1 MENYVTLFDNNYL
14 LQGIGLYKS
23 LVRNAKNFKL
33 WVICIDEATY
43 LMLVRLNF
51 TNLTPLKLSEFETT
65 ELLFVKGTRSIG
77 EYCWTLTPFVFDFV
91 FSVAPTIERLTYID
105 SDVWIR
111 KSPQPIF
118 RDLENSGKLVLITD
132 HGYAPDYDASATSGQ
147 YCVQF
152 LTFYKNGT
160 SEIRKQWQDQC
171 IEWCFNR
178 VEDNKFGDK
187 KYLDDWP
194 EQFPDLVH
202 VMSNREWALAPW
214 NATRFPYG
222 NSIFYHF
229 HGLKIDVNK
238 DGNTLSFRVEGQYIL
253 PEVLKKYVYLPYIHE
268 INESFGLLRSM
279 GFR

>member
-132 HGYAPDYDASATSGQ
+132 HGYAPVVRAD
-147 YCVQF
+147 
-152 LTFYKNGT
+152 
-160 SEIRKQWQDQC
+160 
-171 IEWCFNR
+171 
-178 VEDNKFGDK
+178 VEKIKAEEKKTKF
-187 KYLDDWP
+187 
-194 EQFPDLVH
+194 Q
-202 VMSNREWALAPW
+202 SN
-214 NATRFPYG
+214 
-222 NSIFYHF
+222 
-229 HGLKIDVNK
+229 
-238 DGNTLSFRVEGQYIL
+238 
-253 PEVLKKYVYLPYIHE
+253 
-268 INESFGLLRSM
+268 FGLLTTVLSFVMLVYTLITR
-279 GFR
+279 